1 MLCVCLCVCTRVY
14 LCVHAQSCLTLQP
27 HGPACQAVC
36 VCMRAYTVMS
46 DFATPWTSLPGC
58 VCSVCVC
65 VHACIHTQSCLTLQ
79 PHGPACQAPLSMG
92 FLRQGYWSGLPF
104 SLPGDL
110 PDPCLL
116 HLLHWQ
122 VDSLPLAPPEKPG
135 IPTRELLKQAKC
147 VTHGSWFYTQRTVW
161 EHSRVMV
168 GKERENA
175 PMQA

>member
-1 MLCVCLCVCTRVY
+1 
-14 LCVHAQSCLTLQP
+14 
-27 HGPACQAVC
+27 
-36 VCMRAYTVMS
+36 
-46 DFATPWTSLPGC
+46 
-58 VCSVCVC
+58 
-65 VHACIHTQSCLTLQ
+65 
-79 PHGPACQAPLSMG
+79 MG

-175 PMQA
+175 LMQA